1 MRAHELAG
9 PIPDPHNFPPATL
22 KALRN
27 HAEIFD
33 HSDRFL
39 LLTPE
44 KSASST
50 LTSGANVEM
59 LLNLL
64 PQQVRMTHEKL
75 GKVELDED
83 KRKAQYNAI
92 KDWINSCKQFLL
104 KQDTLIKET
113 NESHVTLVAG
123 RGEQQG
129 TEQQG
134 QPIQKP

>member
-1 MRAHELAG
+1 
-9 PIPDPHNFPPATL
+9 
-22 KALRN
+22 
-27 HAEIFD
+27 
-33 HSDRFL
+33 
-39 LLTPE
+39 
-44 KSASST
+44 
-50 LTSGANVEM
+50 M